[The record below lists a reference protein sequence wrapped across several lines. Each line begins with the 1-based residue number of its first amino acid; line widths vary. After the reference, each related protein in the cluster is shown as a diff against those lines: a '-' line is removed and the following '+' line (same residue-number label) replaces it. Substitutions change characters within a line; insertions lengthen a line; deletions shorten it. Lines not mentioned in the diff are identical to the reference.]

1 MHNREEIEIELVC
14 YIIGTNQKGVCE
26 SSRESAFGKIKK

>member
-1 MHNREEIEIELVC
+1 MHNREEIEIEFVC

-26 SSRESAFGKIKK
+26 SQEKALFEN